1 MIEDVIKVK
10 MPVGESLVIRKNRH
24 LPDNAASA
32 EGLKR
37 LCVVSGIHG
46 DELEGQYICYLLNKV
61 VREKSEHLKG
71 VLDVYPALNPMGID
85 TIQRGFPSFD
95 LDMNRIFPGSRNG
108 NTTEYIAAELV
119 EDIVGSDICVDIHA
133 SNIYL
138 REMPQVRMSEDTQ
151 EQLMPYAKLLNV
163 DFVWV
168 HASATVLES
177 TLAHSLNMLGVPTL
191 VVEMGVGMRVTQD
204 YGYQLVDGLFHLM
217 HQMGI
222 WEGEVSPVREPIVS
236 RDGQVGFLNAEAP
249 GLFRPCRPIWTHV
262 EKGEAVGEILSP
274 LTGLVEHR
282 VEAPCEGTIFTIRE
296 YPVVSPGSLLGRIL
310 EGVRV

>member
-1 MIEDVIKVK
+1 MIENVVSIGL
-10 MPVGESLVIRKNRH
+10 PVDENLVIQKNRMQPA
-24 LPDNAASA
+24 LLTGK
-32 EGLKR
+32 EKR
-37 LCVVSGIHG
+37 FTIVTGTHG
-46 DELEGQYICYLLNKV
+46 DELEGQFVCYEV
-61 VREKSEHLKG
+61 VRRIRENLDCLKG
-71 VLDVYPALNPMGID
+71 IVDIFPAFNPLGID
-85 TIQRGFPSFD
+85 SITRGIPMFD

-119 EDIVGSDICVDIHA
+119 EDIVGSDVCVDIHA

-151 EQLMPYAKLLNV
+151 EQLMPYARMLNV

-217 HQMGI
+217 HEMGI

-249 GLFRPCRPIWTHV
+249 GLFRPCRSIWTHV